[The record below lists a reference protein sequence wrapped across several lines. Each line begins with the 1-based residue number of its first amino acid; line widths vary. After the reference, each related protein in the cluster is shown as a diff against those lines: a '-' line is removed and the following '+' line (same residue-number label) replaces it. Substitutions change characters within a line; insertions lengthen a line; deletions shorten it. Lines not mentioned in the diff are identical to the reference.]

1 MSSNNLVVVRG
12 KKCEFGVIFI
22 NFKCTRKNDAD
33 LTNSILYI
41 RTAET
46 YRISSGLAQNN

>member
-1 MSSNNLVVVRG
+1 MRKGL
-12 KKCEFGVIFI
+12 EFGVIFI
-22 NFKCTRKNDAD
+22 NLQYTLKNDAD

-46 YRISSGLAQNN
+46 YRVSSGLAQNN